1 MSNCTVR
8 LTKIFHTLL
17 RLQVWY
23 DRNPLCLKQD
33 SEYRKIKTE
42 MYGMLIHAVSQLFLF
57 QPVYQYVHI
66 PAMCFFAISHMCD
79 FLLIYIYSCAQYLL
93 ACYIIYVQ
101 YLYVRVKCN
110 MRLSPILLTYI
121 TSKTCYYIFY
131 KSIFKKTLFFFQLCQ
146 ASLQGYLAKKW
157 QVGIFI

>member
-1 MSNCTVR
+1 
-8 LTKIFHTLL
+8 
-17 RLQVWY
+17 
-23 DRNPLCLKQD
+23 
-33 SEYRKIKTE
+33 

-57 QPVYQYVHI
+57 QPVYQYMYI

-110 MRLSPILLTYI
+110 MRLSPILLLILLQKHVTI
-121 TSKTCYYIFY
+121 SFTNQFSRRPCSSSSFVK
-131 KSIFKKTLFFFQLCQ
+131 Q
-146 ASLQGYLAKKW
+146 ACRVTWQKKW
-157 QVGIFI
+157 QVGIFIYNSYTLVVFVSHLNYASKFFTVKICIYSP